1 MRTEGITTESGL
13 RFVLTDANHSARA
26 SLVTENLTG
35 SRTWTNVEGDV
46 TTSAETHFLLLRL
59 HRDPS
64 RLFDNKLSGTVWV
77 ADVLLVPVNAET
89 GKPAQ

>member
-1 MRTEGITTESGL
+1 MRTESITTESGL
-13 RFVLTDANHSARA
+13 RFVLTDANHAAGA
-26 SLVTENLTG
+26 SLITENLTG
-35 SRTWTNVEGDV
+35 SQSWTNVEGDV
-46 TTSAETHFLLLRL
+46 ITGAETHFLLLRL

-77 ADVLLVPVNAET
+77 ADVSLVPASAEA